1 MPTVGFIDDPIF
13 DNHRTGSHPENA
25 GRLAAIRMAIAT
37 SESREAL
44 VPLTYRPATED
55 ELALAHS
62 PQHIARIRQIAD
74 HGGAWVDGDT
84 VVTEASYDVA
94 VHAVGAAT
102 RAVEAVVTGEQP
114 TALAIVRPPGHHAT
128 PTRAMGFCL
137 FNNAAIAAL
146 VARER
151 FAVERTL
158 LIDFDVHHGNGTQ
171 DIFYR
176 DPSVF
181 YFSVH
186 QWPLFPGTGRVDE
199 IGDGAGYRTTANV
212 PLPPNCGDDVY
223 RAVFD
228 AVLVPLA
235 RRYQPELVIVSAGYD
250 AYWADPLA
258 SERLTIEG
266 FAHLVRVCRAI
277 AEEHCEGRLAITLE
291 GGYNPKGL
299 GAGVVATIAELAGR
313 HEVNEPIPLP
323 DLRGAPDVRGLIDR
337 LRALHGL

>member
-1 MPTVGFIDDPIF
+1 MLTSRSSNAKAMCRPIVEMPTVGFIDDPIF

-171 DIFYR
+171 DIFYA
-176 DPSVF
+176 DDGVF
-181 YFSVH
+181 FLSIHRYPFY
-186 QWPLFPGTGRVDE
+186 PGTGSADE
-199 IGDGAGYRTTANV
+199 TGTGRGLGYTLNIPVRFGT
-212 PLPPNCGDDVY
+212 PRQEYHRLFLQGLE
-223 RAVFD
+223 RA
-228 AVLVPLA
+228 ASIS
-235 RRYQPELVIVSAGYD
+235 RPELVLISAGFD
-250 AYWADPLA
+250 AHREDPIGSLGLEVEDFA
-258 SERLTIEG
+258 ELTRWVQEVAEVHAQG
-266 FAHLVRVCRAI
+266 RVVSC
-277 AEEHCEGRLAITLE
+277 LE
-291 GGYNPKGL
+291 GGYHL
-299 GAGVVATIAELAGR
+299 DRLAECVEVHLRQLAG
-313 HEVNEPIPLP
+313 ENVT
-323 DLRGAPDVRGLIDR
+323 
-337 LRALHGL
+337 